1 MSWANGMSTTD
12 IKTVE
17 AEHEANGLPGQR
29 WHTVF
34 ETDTS
39 IDLHAF
45 TTFGISAKP
54 NSQSPIGY
62 FGTGLKYA
70 VAVLCRLGLEV
81 EVFIDGVE
89 YVFYAKPVDFRGTTF
104 QQLAMKKRRG
114 LLPWRYETLPYTT
127 ELGKNWE
134 VWQAFRELYSNTVDE
149 GGRVYCTT
157 DTIHVDQTRAGR
169 RPLTQIVVR
178 DAADDPPVFQMAF
191 ADKDSIFLPEG
202 LRQIGSDAQPC
213 QLIDRPSKY
222 LYYRGMRVMEL
233 PKPSR
238 YTWNVLASLELT
250 EDRTVKYPFMAEWH
264 VACHIVRGTDTL
276 LIGRV
281 LSAGSGEWESLLDLA
296 QADLRP
302 TKEFVQMAALKGRGR
317 IGSYWSARSGDYIP
331 SGVILSWRRRLVLA
345 IEDSDWNTIREIVS
359 THRNP
364 IIQLLNEDAASLESE
379 IAAGRRI

>member
-1 MSWANGMSTTD
+1 MTWAAGMTTD
-12 IKTVE
+12 EIRA
-17 AEHEANGLPGQR
+17 AESRDRQPGEQ

-34 ETDTS
+34 ETDTTL
-39 IDLHAF
+39 DLTAF

-70 VAVLCRLGLEV
+70 VAVLCRLGLEI

-157 DTIHVDQTRAGR
+157 DALFVDQKRAGR
-169 RPLTQIVVR
+169 RPFTQVVVK
-178 DAADDPPVFQMAF
+178 DAPAGPPVFQMAF
-191 ADKDSIFLPEG
+191 SGKDDIFLPEG

-213 QLIDRPSKY
+213 QRIDRPSKY

-264 VACHIVRGTDTL
+264 VACHIVHGTDTQL
-276 LIGRV
+276 MGRV
-281 LSAGSGEWESLLDLA
+281 LSAAATEWESLLDLA
-296 QADLRP
+296 MADLRP
-302 TKEFVQMAALKGRGR
+302 TKEFVQLAALRGRGR
-317 IGSYWSARSGDYIP
+317 IGTYWSARSGDYIP
-331 SGVILSWRRRLVLA
+331 TGVVLSWRRRLVLA
-345 IEDSDWNTIREIVS
+345 IEDSDWTEVRDIVS
-359 THRNP
+359 NHRAP
-364 IIQLLNEDAASLESE
+364 LIALLNEDAASLESE
-379 IAAGRRI
+379 IKAGRGEPT